1 MPVQIQSQRK
11 KAAKPSITVQEDMG
25 KRAFVCCWERHPSV
39 HLSPLCIF
47 YSFFFDI
54 DKRHRA
60 TRVFQFQRDK
70 TRLRPSL
77 VSLLCLLLDGAHRR
91 DDRGLGAAGGGG
103 HRHNR
108 GQGSGGGDDSGLGQ
122 GDGDSRVPFAFP
134 LLGLRWREKTGEER
148 EVSAYRGDNKSV
160 YASSKESVG
169 MSYDILC
176 DKPELS
182 ADKQVHLK
190 KKKKKTCFPHKC
202 KQTLQP
208 L

>member
-1 MPVQIQSQRK
+1 MLLGKTSISSFV
-11 KAAKPSITVQEDMG
+11 PSLYLLL
-25 KRAFVCCWERHPSV
+25 F
-39 HLSPLCIF
+39 
-47 YSFFFDI
+47 FFFDI

-70 TRLRPSL
+70 TRLGPSL

-108 GQGSGGGDDSGLGQ
+108 GQGSGGGDDGGLGQ
-122 GDGDSRVPFAFP
+122 GDGDGRVPFAFP

-148 EVSAYRGDNKSV
+148 AVSAYRGDNKSV

-176 DKPELS
+176 DKCELS

-190 KKKKKTCFPHKC
+190 KKEDVFSP
-202 KQTLQP
+202 QM
-208 L
+208 

>member
-25 KRAFVCCWERHPSV
+25 GARAFVCFWERHPSV

-47 YSFFFDI
+47 YFFFDI

-60 TRVFQFQRDK
+60 TRVFQFQRDQ

-108 GQGSGGGDDSGLGQ
+108 GQGSGGGDDGGLGQ
-122 GDGDSRVPFAFP
+122 GDGDGRVPFAFP
-134 LLGLRWREKTGEER
+134 LLGLRWREADRGGASS
-148 EVSAYRGDNKSV
+148 VSLSV

-176 DKPELS
+176 DKRELS
-182 ADKQVHLK
+182 ADKQVHL
-190 KKKKKTCFPHKC
+190 KKKKTCFPHKC